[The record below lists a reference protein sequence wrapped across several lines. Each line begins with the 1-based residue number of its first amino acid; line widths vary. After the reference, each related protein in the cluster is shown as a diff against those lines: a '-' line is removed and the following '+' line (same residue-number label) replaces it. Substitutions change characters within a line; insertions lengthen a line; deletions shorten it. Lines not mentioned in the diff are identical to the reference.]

1 MPIIKIDDRN
11 YELDAFSEDAKA
23 NLASLRFA
31 DAEIER
37 LTAQLAIART
47 ARSAYAQA
55 LRQLLPP
62 PL

>member
-55 LRQLLPP
+55 LRQLLPQAV
-62 PL
+62 